1 MQTNDELWK
10 GIIED
15 LPNAFIKRFFKDAE
29 HLIDFTQPIVFL
41 DKEFDS
47 DIEK

>member
-15 LPNAFIKRFFKDAE
+15 LERDFLERFFQRCHA
-29 HLIDFTQPIVFL
+29 L
-41 DKEFDS
+41 D
-47 DIEK
+47 